1 MGGVL
6 ILKVKVTQSSTKIIA
21 SGPITSWQ
29 IDGETME
36 TATDFIFLASKI
48 TAAMKLKDACS
59 IEEKLWPTW
68 TAY

>member
-1 MGGVL
+1 
-6 ILKVKVTQSSTKIIA
+6 
-21 SGPITSWQ
+21 
-29 IDGETME
+29 ME
-36 TATDFIFLASKI
+36 TATDFISLASKI